1 MYVEWID
8 WLDVMDWLDPEQ
20 KKLVSAGIH
29 FVYQRA
35 IVGSVEKLS
44 SFCWVPN
51 LNLHFPR
58 ASSMVVVDRLVG
70 SGKYT
75 LLEMA
80 SVDFVFFVENMLMK
94 CYYCKTCSLE
104 GSIIRFVC

>member
-1 MYVEWID
+1 
-8 WLDVMDWLDPEQ
+8 
-20 KKLVSAGIH
+20 
-29 FVYQRA
+29 
-35 IVGSVEKLS
+35 
-44 SFCWVPN
+44 
-51 LNLHFPR
+51 
-58 ASSMVVVDRLVG
+58 MVVVDRLVG